1 MHKREEGM
9 NDVAVLKLIQTAS
22 NLIDYAVNSFVAKM
36 SELTGRQLTLEEALS
51 IIEQNSD
58 LLSFELMDSLVD
70 SIRNKKVRM
79 LVSVAL
85 KLGGTLMRIYGLADS
100 ILENPEVLLEYL
112 KAIRPDLYEVL
123 QKYPNTARF
132 LCSWVVHKLF

>member
-1 MHKREEGM
+1 VHKREEGM